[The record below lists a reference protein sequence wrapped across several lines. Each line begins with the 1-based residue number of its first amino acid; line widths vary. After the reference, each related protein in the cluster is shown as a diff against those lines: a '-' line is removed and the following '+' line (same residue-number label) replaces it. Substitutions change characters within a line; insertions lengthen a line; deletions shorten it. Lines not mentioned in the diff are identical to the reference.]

1 MVKVDS
7 LKKYYHK
14 SSLFGKVRTVRAL
27 DGVSFWIKR
36 GESLGVV
43 GESGCGKSTLA
54 LSLMGLNNPVEGKIE
69 IDGTDIASLTKEEL
83 RLFRKNMSIV
93 LQDSLGSLNPKMRCG
108 DIVSEPARIFHDIS
122 KPEITDKTVT
132 AFEQV
137 GLSAEYL
144 RRFPH
149 ELSGGQRQR
158 INIARAI
165 ILKPKFTIF
174 DEPVS
179 SLDVSVQAQILNLLS
194 DLRENSDMTSIMIS
208 HNLSVIRFLC
218 DSVAVFYLGKIVEY
232 APVNNIF
239 ERALHPYTQ
248 SLLDSSFDTSKING
262 SFAAIEGDIPSPE
275 NPPSGCAF
283 HPRCPRKMNI
293 CSEIAP
299 CEKTI
304 DGAKVFCHLYQ

>member
-14 SSLFGKVRTVRAL
+14 SGYFGKVRTVRAL

-54 LSLMGLNNPVEGKIE
+54 LSMMGFNNPVEGRIE
-69 IDGTDIASLTKEEL
+69 IEGTDIASLKKEEL

-108 DIVSEPARIFHDIS
+108 DIVSEPARIFHDLT
-122 KPEITDKTVT
+122 KAEIADKTVT

-144 RRFPH
+144 KRFPH

-158 INIARAI
+158 VNIARAI

-194 DLRENSDMTSIMIS
+194 DLRENYEMTSIMIS

-232 APVNNIF
+232 APVNHIF

-248 SLLDSSFDTSKING
+248 SLVDSSFDTSKING
-262 SFAAIEGDIPSPE
+262 SFASIEGDIPSPE
-275 NPPSGCAF
+275 NPPSGCSF
-283 HPRCPRKMNI
+283 HPRCPRRMKI
-293 CSEIAP
+293 CSETTP

-304 DGAKVFCHLYQ
+304 DGVRVFCHLYQ